1 MKKRYRRRLQRSS
14 LAGVTANPRQR
25 VLAALVDIGL
35 MLGWAVLVW
44 TVLSILAFT
53 GNPLRLG
60 PFGYSLFAMLVV
72 VLPVTI
78 TLTVLEA
85 GRYQATPGK
94 HRVGLRL
101 RRDPSGDRVG
111 WGRCLVRSLLK
122 LGLPWALAQFAILAL
137 VTAPGPEA
145 AIGVL
150 FAVAV
155 PVAYLTSLFV
165 RNGHTLYDWL
175 TGTKVITIAPGR
187 RFAAAEDTT
196 FDDIAPDAAGDD
208 EALVV
213 PPSL

>member
-1 MKKRYRRRLQRSS
+1 MTEPGRGSCPQHLWGSS

-25 VLAALVDIGL
+25 ILAALVDTGL
-35 MLGWAVLVW
+35 MAGWALLVW
-44 TVLSILAFT
+44 TVLAVLAFT
-53 GNPLRLG
+53 GNPLRFG
-60 PFGYSLFAMLVV
+60 PFGYSLFSMLLV

-137 VTAPGPEA
+137 VTAPGLEA

-150 FAVAV
+150 FAIAV
-155 PVAYLTSLFV
+155 PAAYLTSLFV

-187 RFAAAEDTT
+187 RFAAPE
-196 FDDIAPDAAGDD
+196 PPAADQG
-208 EALVV
+208 EVV
-213 PPSL
+213 PPSV

>member
-1 MKKRYRRRLQRSS
+1 
-14 LAGVTANPRQR
+14 VTANPRQR
-25 VLAALVDIGL
+25 VLAALVDVGL
-35 MLGWAVLVW
+35 MLGWAVVVW

-60 PFGYSLFAMLVV
+60 PFGYSLFSMLLV

-78 TLTVLEA
+78 ALTVLEA

-122 LGLPWALAQFAILAL
+122 LGLPWALAQFAMLAL

-155 PVAYLTSLFV
+155 PAAYLTSLFV

-187 RFAAAEDTT
+187 RFAAPEDVA
-196 FDDIAPDAAGDD
+196 FEDSAPDEPISG
-208 EALVV
+208 EAVVV